1 MARDANA
8 TLRGPDWPTWTH
20 AAAILASVAL
30 NALFAWALLEVSR
43 VDQPPPQ
50 EQRTDIVFI
59 RRAAP
64 PRVQEP
70 PRSQLKVLPNSQ
82 WRHRQRTPPAAPVQ
96 AMKSNGTNE
105 VTTPA
110 LDLSLP
116 PASRPSDARFG
127 ERVVEQFGAD
137 DMQSRPRL
145 NVRFQDSSIGGR
157 LQRMVRGAECADLKR
172 ALARARNGGDGS
184 TTKLVMEALSELGC
198 M

>member
-8 TLRGPDWPTWTH
+8 TLRGPDRRTWTH
-20 AAAILASVAL
+20 ASAILASVVL
-30 NALFAWALLEVSR
+30 NALFAWVLLEVSR

-82 WRHRQRTPPAAPVQ
+82 SQHRQRTAPAVPVE
-96 AMKSNGTNE
+96 AVKSNGANE

-116 PASRPSDARFG
+116 PASRPPDARFG
-127 ERVVEQFGAD
+127 KRVVEQFGTD
-137 DMQSRPRL
+137 DMQSKPRL

-157 LQRMVRGAECADLKR
+157 LQRMAKGAECADLKR
-172 ALARARNGGDGS
+172 ALARARSGGDGS
-184 TTKLVMEALSELGC
+184 TTKLAMEALSERGC